1 MKDEK
6 RKRSMPWYVHLAIC
20 SGVAVVMYLAF
31 WYFVT
36 SPMRA
41 ETKQLEEQ
49 IAHLRQKNEAARI
62 ASQRIN
68 EVRAAY
74 TAKMEEYDELKAL
87 LPEQREITNVLG
99 DLQNRARSSNL
110 VVRRFS
116 PQEDFQKDFFSGKPV
131 QVEVTSNFTNLRE
144 FYEQMARLQ
153 RIVSITDFKINQV
166 PKQSSQKTIDAQ
178 FLLTAYYASPETLSQ
193 NPPQKPQTATAPGQA
208 PAPGQPPVPGQAPMN
223 AGAAK

>member
-6 RKRSMPWYVHLAIC
+6 RKRSMPWYAHLAIC
-20 SGVAVVMYLAF
+20 SGVAIVMYLAF

-49 IAHLRQKNEAARI
+49 IAQLRQKNEAARI

-99 DLQNRARSSNL
+99 DLQNRARTSNL

-116 PQEDFQKDFFSGKPV
+116 PQDDFQKDFFSGKPV
-131 QVEVTSNFTNLRE
+131 QVEVTSNFANLRE
-144 FYEQMARLQ
+144 FYEQMAKLQ
-153 RIVSITDFKINQV
+153 RIVSITDFKINQM
-166 PKQSSQKTIDAQ
+166 PKQNAQKTIDAQ
-178 FLLTAYYASPETLSQ
+178 FLLTAYYATPETLNQ
-193 NPPQKPQTATAPGQA
+193 NPPQKGQA
-208 PAPGQPPVPGQAPMN
+208 PAPGQTPAPGQLPTN
-223 AGAAK
+223 SGAAK

>member
-20 SGVAVVMYLAF
+20 SGVAIALYLAF

-41 ETKQLEEQ
+41 ETKQLQEQ
-49 IAHLRQKNEAARI
+49 IAQLRQKNEAARI

-116 PQEDFQKDFFSGKPV
+116 PQDDFQKDFFSGKPV
-131 QVEVTSNFTNLRE
+131 QVEVTSNFSNLRE

-178 FLLTAYYASPETLSQ
+178 FLLTAYYASPETLNQ
-193 NPPQKPQTATAPGQA
+193 NPPQKSQAPAVPGQ
-208 PAPGQPPVPGQAPMN
+208 APGQPPVPGQVPLN
-223 AGAAK
+223 SGAAK